1 MEWDDIDL
9 WSPAGTFPGQGRRS
23 GKLKEDAMRRI
34 RIPQQRRSM
43 EKKLRI
49 MEAAREL
56 FAQKGLSGT
65 NSNEIAAGAGVSIGT
80 FYSYFR
86 NKKTLFLD
94 ILQQYLENFIAGIY
108 QLQTD
113 DTIPLKDNI
122 RSHINKAFAAFD
134 LHPAFHREALVLK
147 FSDRD
152 VRRLFGDA
160 EQKQLVLISSLL
172 KPYSRPGS
180 GRNLQVAAK
189 VIHSAVENVGHYVKF
204 LDSPLQRDHLVE
216 ELTEMVYHYV
226 DNL

>member
-9 WSPAGTFPGQGRRS
+9 LSPADTFPGQGRRPRR
-23 GKLKEDAMRRI
+23 LKEDAMRRV
-34 RIPQQRRSM
+34 RIPQQQRSM
-43 EKKLRI
+43 EKKQRI
-49 MEAAREL
+49 MDAAREL

-65 NSNEIAAGAGVSIGT
+65 NSNEIAGRAGVSIGT
-80 FYSYFR
+80 FYNYFR

-94 ILQQYLENFIAGIY
+94 ILEQYLENFIAGIY
-108 QLQTD
+108 QLQSD
-113 DTIPLKDNI
+113 DAIPLKDNI

-147 FSDRD
+147 FSDRG
-152 VRRLFGDA
+152 VKRLFDDA

-189 VIHSAVENVGHYVKF
+189 VIHSAVENVGHYVKI
-204 LDSPLQRDHLVE
+204 LNSPMQRDHLVE
-216 ELTEMVYHYV
+216 ELTEMIYHYV
-226 DNL
+226 ANL